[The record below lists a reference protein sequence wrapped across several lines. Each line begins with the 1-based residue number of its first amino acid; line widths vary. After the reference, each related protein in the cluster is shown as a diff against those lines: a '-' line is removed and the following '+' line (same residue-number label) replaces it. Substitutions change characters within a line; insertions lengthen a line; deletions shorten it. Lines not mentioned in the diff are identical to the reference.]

1 MARLT
6 LIDKVERCTHL
17 LLGLRHRQVQ
27 QALITH
33 GFSREVIQ
41 QGWQLITEVG
51 LARAALKPLAPKPI
65 ASADPGRDPLRELVE
80 LQDTW
85 FPVARA
91 SLKAHFPDLAVALFS
106 GLTRQRG
113 NLTALSMATFFSR
126 LRDLAAGAAPY
137 GVDGPAARQLLLQR
151 GLTPAVE
158 EQAQAAFNLWRD
170 IVDEQD
176 ESSEP
181 IAAEEAAL
189 AKLWTFYTEWSGIA
203 QAALTNQSHL
213 RWLGLVPTERRA
225 ARKAATKM
233 VRVDVFT
240 QRPALL
246 GR

>member
-1 MARLT
+1 MAKLT

-33 GFSREVIQ
+33 GFSRDVIQ

-51 LARAALKPLAPKPI
+51 LARAASKPGAPKP
-65 ASADPGRDPLRELVE
+65 SADPGRDPLRELVE

-113 NLTALSMATFFSR
+113 NWATLSMATFFSR
-126 LRDLAAGAAPY
+126 LRDLAEGAAPY

-158 EQAQAAFNLWRD
+158 EQAQAALNLWRD

-189 AKLWTFYTEWSGIA
+189 AQLWTFYTEWSGIA

-213 RWLGLVPTERRA
+213 RWLGLGLAERRA
-225 ARKAATKM
+225 TRKVATK
-233 VRVDVFT
+233 VVQVDVFT